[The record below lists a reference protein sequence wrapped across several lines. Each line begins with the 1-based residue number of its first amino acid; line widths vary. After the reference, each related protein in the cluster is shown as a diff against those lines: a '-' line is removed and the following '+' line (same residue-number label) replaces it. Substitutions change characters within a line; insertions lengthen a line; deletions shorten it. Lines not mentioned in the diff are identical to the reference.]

1 MAPGPLWDA
10 QAMTS
15 ARIATLSLLAASISL
30 YSSALVSG
38 CGGSVAAGNDA
49 GGGSGGGS
57 GSSSGFSGSS
67 SGVTTS
73 SSSGGTSSS
82 SSGISGS
89 SSGSGG
95 DLCAN
100 LPASACLQPPP
111 APTGTTSMP
120 QATTHNYAMR
130 HLYLG
135 DTDRQGVTTSDAW
148 KSFGYNIDGKV
159 TTALSADVC
168 ALVAGSS
175 RQVQVD
181 GNGGIDNSFGANI
194 MPIIETLDS
203 TASQQA
209 NTQLQAG
216 YWTQMTYVMGFDDTA
231 GNTTSALGLTGVEL
245 AGAAYPGLSP
255 AWDLTTNWPVAPVD
269 IAGCTP
275 TVGCPAGTDPVA
287 NALVKFPQ
295 AFQTHGTFVNGTPAP
310 LTIPIALGGQ
320 QLALNIQS
328 GIITFDPLMPG
339 AVTNGVI
346 AGVISTQDLIA
357 ALQKAA
363 GSISTALCTGSAF
376 QSIATQIEQGAD
388 ILLSGTT
395 VQNVPG
401 QTCNAISIGLGFD
414 ATEIAPPTIIA
425 PPAPQAPNPCGDG
438 G

>member
-1 MAPGPLWDA
+1 
-10 QAMTS
+10 
-15 ARIATLSLLAASISL
+15 
-30 YSSALVSG
+30 
-38 CGGSVAAGNDA
+38 
-49 GGGSGGGS
+49 
-57 GSSSGFSGSS
+57 
-67 SGVTTS
+67 
-73 SSSGGTSSS
+73 
-82 SSGISGS
+82 
-89 SSGSGG
+89 
-95 DLCAN
+95 
-100 LPASACLQPPP
+100 
-111 APTGTTSMP
+111 MP

-425 PPAPQAPNPCGDG
+425 PPAPQTPNPCGDG